1 VESFLDQEYC
11 NYNIDGERREI
22 INILR
27 EKAGVIASQE
37 YTINVRK
44 KLFTVRSWN

>member
-1 VESFLDQEYC
+1 MKRDE
-11 NYNIDGERREI
+11 ERREI

-37 YTINVRK
+37 YTVNIRK
-44 KLFTVRSWN
+44 KLFTVKSWN